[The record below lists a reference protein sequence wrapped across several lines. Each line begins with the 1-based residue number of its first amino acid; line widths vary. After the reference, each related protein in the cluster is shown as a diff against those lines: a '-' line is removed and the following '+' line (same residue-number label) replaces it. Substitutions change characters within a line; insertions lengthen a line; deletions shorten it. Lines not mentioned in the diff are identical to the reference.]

1 MADIKFVPI
10 CSGCGSIVSS
20 VVESSE
26 PIEADGWTIT
36 VRGFDALMRQG
47 WNPKKHECTCPT
59 CKQVF
64 ERIVMPEY

>member
-10 CSGCGSIVSS
+10 CSSCGTMVSS
-20 VVESSE
+20 IVESSK
-26 PIEADGWTIT
+26 PIEDDGWTIT
-36 VRGFDALMRQG
+36 VRDFHAMMRKG
-47 WNPKKHECTCPT
+47 WDPKKLECTCPT